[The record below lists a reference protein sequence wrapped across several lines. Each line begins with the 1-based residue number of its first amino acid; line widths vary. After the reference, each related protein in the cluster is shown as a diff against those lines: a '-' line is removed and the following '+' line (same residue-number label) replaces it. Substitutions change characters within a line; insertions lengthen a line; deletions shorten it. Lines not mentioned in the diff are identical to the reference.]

1 MEQMI
6 GTAGTADLIK
16 DTGAATF
23 GQDVI
28 EASMQNPVIVQ
39 FWAPWCGPCKQLMP
53 VVEQAV
59 SAAGGKVKMV
69 KVNIDEEQQIAA
81 QMRVQSVPAVFGFVE
96 GRPVDGFVGAQPPS
110 KVQEFVQKLI
120 QAAGADPLADAL
132 AQAKEVAKSDPG
144 MAMQIYAQVQQHQ
157 PDNTEA
163 LAGMAQLYLDAGQF
177 DETEAMLSQLPPH
190 LLEDASFD
198 GVKAAIALQKELA
211 QYGDPSTL
219 AGIIEQQPDNHEARF
234 NYAMALAGQ
243 GQREDA
249 VTQLAEIIRRDREWN
264 DDAAR
269 KQMLDFFN
277 AWGQTDPA
285 TIRGRRK
292 LSAVLFS

>member
-6 GTAGTADLIK
+6 GAAGAADLIK

-23 GQDVI
+23 GQDVM
-28 EASMQNPVIVQ
+28 EASMQTPVIVQ

-59 SAAGGKVKMV
+59 TAAGGKVKMV
-69 KVNIDEEQQIAA
+69 KINIDEEQQIAA

-132 AQAKEVAKSDPG
+132 AQAKELAKTDPG
-144 MAMQIYAQVQQHQ
+144 TAMQIYAQVQQHQ

-163 LAGMAQLYLDAGQF
+163 LAGMAQLYIDAGQF

-190 LLEDASFD
+190 ISDDAAFD
-198 GVKAAIALQKELA
+198 SIKAAINLQKELS
-211 QYGDPSTL
+211 QYGDPSGL
-219 AGIIEQQPDNHEARF
+219 AATIEAEPDNHEARF

-243 GQREDA
+243 GQREEA
-249 VTQLAEIIRRDREWN
+249 AAELAEIIRRDREWN

-269 KQMLDFFN
+269 KQMLEFFD
-277 AWGQTDPA
+277 AWGPADPA